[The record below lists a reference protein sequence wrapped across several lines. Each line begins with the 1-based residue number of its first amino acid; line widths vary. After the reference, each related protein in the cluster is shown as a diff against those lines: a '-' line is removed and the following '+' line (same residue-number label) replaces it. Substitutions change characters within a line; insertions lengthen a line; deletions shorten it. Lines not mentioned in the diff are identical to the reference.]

1 MAAKSVPRF
10 QQVLLPIL
18 REGLGPGVAVRS
30 WIDDIDQRTYPM
42 VNIRRIGGT
51 RDGNFPNK
59 LDHPVVEITA
69 YTDEGLIE
77 TEELY
82 SQALD
87 VLYAAQRKQ
96 ILTPAGYITNITET
110 MGMTQFS
117 SLFIDTWRVQGLIRL
132 GIRPLRTS

>member
-1 MAAKSVPRF
+1 MAKSVPRF

-18 REGLGPGVAVRS
+18 RDGLGPEVAVRS
-30 WIDDIDQRTYPM
+30 WIDDIDHRTYPM
-42 VNIRRIGGT
+42 VNIRRVGGV
-51 RDGNFPNK
+51 RDESHPDK
-59 LDHPVVEITA
+59 LDHPVVEMTA
-69 YTDEGLIE
+69 YGNEGLIE

-82 SQALD
+82 SEALD
-87 VLYAAQRKQ
+87 VLYAAHKRQ
-96 ILTPAGYITNITET
+96 ILTPAGYISNITET